1 MEISIKEVKTKKDL
15 KEFIYLPE
23 KIHKDHI
30 NWIPSIY
37 MDDWEFFDPKRNKS
51 FDHCDTVL
59 ILALKEDKVVG
70 RCMGVIHND
79 YNKAHDEKDGRF
91 SFIETYDD
99 FEVFEAMINYITD
112 WAKAK
117 GMNRIIGPLA
127 FSDKDPQ
134 GFLFEG
140 YDEPHVIASN
150 CNFPYLTDFIIKM
163 GYSKKVDLWSYKID
177 IPEKYPPIYE
187 KVAERF
193 ERNNK
198 NLRIVEFKSRLQFR
212 PIIKPVLTLINET
225 FGGIYG
231 FTPFSEKE
239 MHDYANRYIILLHP
253 AFIKVVYNEKNEL
266 IGNVIGMPDYGLGL
280 QKCRGRLLP
289 FGIFKVFKYG
299 VKSGRLITLLGSIR
313 PDYQGRGI
321 DVAMGIKMMNSAKK
335 HKLNVIDS
343 HLGLEYNDKR
353 NAEME
358 RMGGKVYKKY
368 RIYQKEI

>member
-23 KIHKDHI
+23 KIHKDHK

-37 MDDWEFFDPKRNKS
+37 MDDWEFFDPKKNKS
-51 FDHCDTVL
+51 FDHCDWVM
-59 ILALKEDKVVG
+59 ILAIKDGKVSG
-70 RCMGVIHND
+70 RCMGIIHHD
-79 YNKAHDEKDGRF
+79 YNKAHNEKDGRF
-91 SFIETYDD
+91 SFVETWND
-99 FEVFEAMINYITD
+99 FEVFEAMINYITE

-140 YDEPHVIASN
+140 FDEPHVIASN
-150 CNFPYLTDFIIKM
+150 CNFPYLVEFIEKM

-177 IPEKYPPIYE
+177 IPDQYPPIYG

-198 NLRIVEFKSRLQFR
+198 NLRVAEYTSRLQFR
-212 PIIKPVLTLINET
+212 PIIKPVLTLINDT

-239 MHDYANRYIILLHP
+239 MNDYANRYIILLHP
-253 AFIKVVYNEKNEL
+253 AFIKVVYNEKNEV
-266 IGNVIGMPDYGLGL
+266 IGNLIAMPDYGLGL
-280 QKCRGRLLP
+280 QKCKGRLLP
-289 FGIFKVFKYG
+289 FGIFTVFRNG
-299 VKSGRLITLLGSIR
+299 FKSRRLVTLLGSIR

-321 DVAMGIKMMNSAKK
+321 DVAMGIRMMNSAKK
-335 HKLNVIDS
+335 YKLNVIDS